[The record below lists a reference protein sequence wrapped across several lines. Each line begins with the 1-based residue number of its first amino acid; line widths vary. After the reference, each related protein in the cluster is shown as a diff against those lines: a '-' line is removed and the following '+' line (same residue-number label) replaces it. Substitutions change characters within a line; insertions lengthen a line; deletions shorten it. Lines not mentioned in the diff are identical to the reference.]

1 MIPIRNIYYML
12 AYAFRVL
19 KEEGYQRLADEEF
32 RNASELFA
40 AILARGVSVQLRRG
54 LGREYLDLTEP
65 LSAPRGKIEISE
77 SIKTTNQLRK
87 QLVCSYDDFSVNSYL
102 NRILKT
108 TMVLLL
114 HADMTKERKKELRK
128 LLVYFVEVETLDP
141 YSINWNQRFNRNNQ
155 TYRMLVAICRLA
167 IQGLIQSKA
176 DGKTRMLDF
185 TDEQMARLYEKFILE
200 YYRKEYPQF
209 KVSSSQIAWGLD
221 DGEDDM
227 LPVMQSDIMIED
239 GKNVLIIDAK
249 YYSHATQVQYNKRS
263 IHSSNLYQI
272 FTYVKNKEVE
282 LAGTEHRVAG
292 MLLYAGTDDDVLPD
306 QTYSMSGNQI
316 SVKTLD
322 LNRSFPEIEE
332 QLKGIVKDKIV

>member
-32 RNASELFA
+32 RNTSELFA
-40 AILARGVSVQLRRG
+40 AILARGVSLQLRRG

-77 SIKTTNQLRK
+77 SIKMTNQLRK
-87 QLVCSYDDFSVNSYL
+87 QLVCSYDDFSVNSYM

-108 TMVLLL
+108 TMGLLL
-114 HADMTKERKKELRK
+114 HADMAKERKKELRK
-128 LLVYFVEVETLDP
+128 LLVFFDGVETLDP
-141 YSINWNQRFNRNNQ
+141 YGINWNLRFNRNNQ

-176 DGKTRMLDF
+176 DGKTHMLDF

-200 YYRKEYPQF
+200 YYRKEYPQYR
-209 KVSSSQIAWGLD
+209 VSSSQIRWGLD
-221 DGEDDM
+221 DGADDM

-249 YYSHATQVQYNKRS
+249 YYSHTTQVQYNKHTV
-263 IHSSNLYQI
+263 HSSNLYQI
-272 FTYVKNKEVE
+272 FTYVKNKEIE
-282 LAGTEHRVAG
+282 LAGTEHQVAG

-306 QTYSMSGNQI
+306 QTYSMSGNRI
-316 SVKTLD
+316 SVRTLD
-322 LNRSFPEIEE
+322 LNLTFPEIEE
-332 QLKGIVKDKIV
+332 QLKEIVKEIS